1 MTTLENQTALSTWEK
16 SVWND
21 EPAWKS
27 IHQGVCAIISESRS
41 RLVYLGAI
49 DGYTNLLNAPLPLV
63 MPDRKNPAPNLG
75 GHRFWLGRQH
85 QWVWPPPADWEHS
98 AAESIVVRGGV
109 LVLTHPNTLKAHP
122 AITREYSWEGRR
134 LRCTARWRD
143 DGKPRFGLHVVAV
156 DAPATITARI
166 RKTHAAPEGLV
177 AARMVDPE
185 GPIQLPHP
193 SISIDGE
200 CATVRTGIKVA
211 KLGFPSQPLVTGR
224 AGGWR
229 LCVAPG
235 TSTVATSEAPDHG
248 YLSQLWVGDA
258 SHDIA
263 ELEQI
268 TPVLKGDASGCCSST
283 IYIEALPPSS

>member
-1 MTTLENQTALSTWEK
+1 MRDAENATVRLSEYAPPAYLIDEIALVFMLEPEATIVAAS
-16 SVWND
+16 SHVR
-21 EPAWKS
+21 
-27 IHQGVCAIISESRS
+27 RS
-41 RLVYLGAI
+41 GAAP
-49 DGYTNLLNAPLPLV
+49 APLELS
-63 MPDRKNPAPNLG
+63 G
-75 GHRFWLGRQH
+75 
-85 QWVWPPPADWEHS
+85 E
-98 AAESIVVRGGV
+98 
-109 LVLTHPNTLKAHP
+109 
-122 AITREYSWEGRR
+122 R
-134 LRCTARWRD
+134 LD
-143 DGKPRFGLHVVAV
+143 L
-156 DAPATITARI
+156 
-166 RKTHAAPEGLV
+166 
-177 AARMVDPE
+177 
-185 GPIQLPHP
+185 Q